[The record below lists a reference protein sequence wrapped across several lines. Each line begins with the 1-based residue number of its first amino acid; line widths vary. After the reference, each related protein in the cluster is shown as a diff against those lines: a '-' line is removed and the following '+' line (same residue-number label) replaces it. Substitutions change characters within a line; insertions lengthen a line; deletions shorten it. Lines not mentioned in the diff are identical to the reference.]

1 MTSKTLTDEQ
11 IQLDVEKLNGYLCAI
26 EMMNVAANT
35 GVDYM
40 FLRLPEK
47 NTLLKSIESNIAAIY
62 PDTVLANWHLSLEQV
77 SESQLTNSINEWFF
91 CFGEAAALNNELS
104 SLPVGFMDLLKQ
116 LVYTPNI
123 YRVTMIPPVWYAT
136 GWETFV
142 FDSKNGVFLLEFNFD
157 A

>member
-1 MTSKTLTDEQ
+1 MKYQKLTDEQ

-35 GVDYM
+35 SVDYM

-47 NTLLKSIESNIAAIY
+47 STLLKSIESNIAAIY

-77 SESQLTNSINEWFF
+77 SESQLAASINTWFF
-91 CFGEAAALNNELS
+91 HTGKAASLNHELA

-116 LVYTPNI
+116 LVYAPNI
-123 YRVTMIPPVWYAT
+123 YRVTMIPPVWYAIS
-136 GWETFV
+136 WETFV
-142 FDSKNGVFLLEFNFD
+142 FDSKNGFFLLEFNFD